1 MRATAG
7 PKSSSP
13 GPCCYV
19 EGVVGRKKGR
29 GAAIA
34 PPTLTVHQI
43 VAYNFARARQHAGW
57 TQVETG
63 ERLAPYLGYRLN
75 QAGVS
80 AIEKTYDTERRRNID
95 AAEIVAFAR
104 CFNRPIGWFFLPP
117 TGHAAEWV
125 EPLDDPR
132 DDRYAFQV
140 ADLTKLVIGTP
151 GGWRSL
157 LDRLDELLDVEHEPT
172 WDAIS
177 EALDG
182 VRRSESWERQID
194 LRRRALQQITLAR
207 LVGPEDEAVTRLA
220 AVLVDLVKLTPLGF
234 RKLRDA
240 DPEQALALLVEAD
253 EHVEDFTAD
262 AERRRAAGEPSTGG
276 FDDLEPIDPAEV
288 LRPGTPE

>member
-1 MRATAG
+1 M
-7 PKSSSP
+7 
-13 GPCCYV
+13 
-19 EGVVGRKKGR
+19 VGRKRSRVAKE
-29 GAAIA
+29 AT
-34 PPTLTVHQI
+34 PTLTVHQV
-43 VAYNFARARQHAGW
+43 VAHNFTRARQAAGW
-57 TQVETG
+57 TQVETS
-63 ERLAPYLGYRLN
+63 ERLEPFLGYRLN

-80 AIEKTYDTERRRNID
+80 AIEKTYDSERRRNID

-132 DDRYAFQV
+132 DERYAFAV

-151 GGWRSL
+151 DGWKAL
-157 LDRLDELLDVEHEPT
+157 LDRIDELLDVDHEHT

-182 VRRSESWERQID
+182 VRRDENWEHQID

-220 AVLVDLVKLTPLGF
+220 AVLIDLVKLTPLGY
-234 RKLRDA
+234 RKLRDT
-240 DPEQALALLVEAD
+240 DPDQALALLAEAD
-253 EHVEDFTAD
+253 QHVESFTTD
-262 AERRRAAGEPSTGG
+262 AEQRRTAGESSTGG
-276 FDDLEPIDPAEV
+276 FDDLEPIEPAEALG
-288 LRPGTPE
+288 LRDRTG